1 MRSLTIDGLALCQ
14 VAVILAGQEP
24 VTIASNNALN
34 VAIVDIEEKTFHL
47 VGCGS
52 SGLFDR
58 CLKVQD
64 LVEIPR
70 DENRR

>member
-1 MRSLTIDGLALCQ
+1 MRSLTIDGLALRQ
-14 VAVILAGQEP
+14 VAVILASQEP

-34 VAIVDIEEKTFHL
+34 VAIVDIEEKTLHL
-47 VGCGS
+47 VGCRS

-70 DENRR
+70 DENPR